1 MYTSFMQNKAP
12 LELVATGAL
21 ATLDF
26 TYFFFHSLML
36 PKFITL
42 LVGTL
47 VAFYFFSKRHI
58 NKGGRA

>member
-1 MYTSFMQNKAP
+1 MYSSFMQNKTP
-12 LELVATGAL
+12 LALVATGAL
-21 ATLDF
+21 TTLAF
-26 TYFFFHSLML
+26 TYFFFDSLIL

-47 VAFYFFSKRHI
+47 VAFYFFNKRHI